1 MTPCDLRNLRRALGM
16 TQQELAAALGF
27 SEQAVYYWES
37 GKRRIRPYVEKAI
50 ASLHDKARRAEGNPA
65 GQGSA

>member
-1 MTPCDLRNLRRALGM
+1 MTPRDLRNLRRALGM
-16 TQQELAAALGF
+16 TQQELAAALGV

-50 ASLHDKARRAEGNPA
+50 ASLRARCETGDNIPHKQA
-65 GQGSA
+65 